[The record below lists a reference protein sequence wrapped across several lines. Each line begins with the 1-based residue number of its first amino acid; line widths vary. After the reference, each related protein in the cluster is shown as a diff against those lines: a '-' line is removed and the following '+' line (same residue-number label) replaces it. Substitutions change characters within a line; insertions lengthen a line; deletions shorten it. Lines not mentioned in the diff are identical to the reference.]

1 MIVSDAMWM
10 RIVDIIP
17 VFPDEI
23 CVSALARTMGIDAPH
38 MRKAILSLG
47 ADFPLA
53 EDGSS
58 VCFPS
63 PRLKEMAISQRQR
76 IAEAKSVLK
85 GREES

>member
-10 RIVDIIP
+10 KIVDIIP

-23 CVSALARTMGIDAPH
+23 RISALARTTGIDAPH

-53 EDGSS
+53 EDGSC

-63 PRLKEMAISQRQR
+63 VRMKEMAVSQRRR
-76 IAEAKSVLK
+76 IAAAKMPIRGGL
-85 GREES
+85 G